1 MLLAASARVQTLL
14 QQTVTDDFS
23 QPANSL
29 VLPAAPGQLLGSVI
43 LLVEEHAAQKIQES
57 LKLPFPFLPIWTNN
71 TINSPNYKFLF
82 PNQTKTLFRWSYKFF
97 PKFLQFL
104 PKFLLLNLPVYR
116 SFSKPCT
123 AEANSNKK
131 CACIGLWRDK
141 SFFLFSSIFSTK
153 ALLKPTAST
162 NVSASV

>member
-57 LKLPFPFLPIWTNN
+57 LKLPFPFLPI
-71 TINSPNYKFLF
+71 
-82 PNQTKTLFRWSYKFF
+82 
-97 PKFLQFL
+97 
-104 PKFLLLNLPVYR
+104 
-116 SFSKPCT
+116 
-123 AEANSNKK
+123 
-131 CACIGLWRDK
+131 
-141 SFFLFSSIFSTK
+141 
-153 ALLKPTAST
+153 
-162 NVSASV
+162 